1 MCLTETFI
9 INSSQVYF
17 DSNCCLYVLMHV
29 STKYLN
35 SCIAMHDDKTLTS
48 NFCIDMPQ
56 DDLSTGRN
64 MLPTYKGNS
73 FKLQQTCV
81 KSD

>member
-1 MCLTETFI
+1 
-9 INSSQVYF
+9 
-17 DSNCCLYVLMHV
+17 
-29 STKYLN
+29 
-35 SCIAMHDDKTLTS
+35 MHDDKTLTS

-81 KSD
+81 KSDWISLVCLVINIMRWLP